1 MSTCRCPKG
10 IPLRICLILVLFGLL
25 AACTNTPTAAPPPP
39 PPGALSI
46 TSSTPADNS
55 SGIAVDTNLIVTF
68 SRPMNTAS
76 VSVTASPTV
85 DLGMGRW
92 SDGDTT
98 LTLKPSASLAP
109 GTAYTLALEGKDTT
123 GAALAGAKTIAF
135 TTAPAADPPPATPIN
150 PNAKPGDAS
159 VTVSWDANTE
169 ADLKNYTVF
178 WGTSSGALTSSINVD
193 KTQTSK
199 TITGLTNGTTYFF
212 AISATD
218 TAGNASAK
226 TSSISATPVKPSS
239 GDTTPP
245 AVPTDLDASNSNGDL
260 ILSWKSN
267 TEPDLKGYN
276 IYLGTTPTALIL
288 AGFADK
294 ALKNKKFTGL
304 SIGTTYYFAVDA
316 EDTSGNKSAKSAL
329 VNATPKDNVV
339 PTLVLS
345 APTDGAKDVPVNTD
359 LVFKFSEPMRTDS
372 LEFNQLC
379 ATSGPC
385 LIFNLPVWS
394 DGDKTATLKPTKL
407 LDGNRDYTLT
417 LGAKDKA
424 GNALNPT
431 PIRFTTIGPKL
442 VSSAPANGATNVN
455 VSLASIAFNFN
466 EPMQQNSLQLNCTFV
481 VNNAS
486 TQCGAEGSGFFD
498 APTWSNSDKT
508 ATFTRKGGAFLPSI
522 PYRAEIIGAKDKV
535 GGALVPTAISFTT
548 GLAPDTTP
556 PAVIDFS
563 PAPSARNQK
572 LDTSIAIQFSERM
585 NQDSLIKN
593 FSGTVV
599 NLVTGNT
606 RPLVI
611 SSLGDARTPQGFG
624 YVFQPS
630 APLDYNDTVAWR
642 LDSGATDAA
651 GNHLT
656 NPIAGSFSTIRQVTL
671 NANGNT
677 GNVSRFCLGFCT
689 NTGSGGTNPMRV
701 GTDDDGGKTIWRAY
715 MSFDDLSA
723 ALPSP
728 IAAITSAVLTLKVIG
743 TAGNPFDPNNL
754 GTMALER
761 VDYGP
766 TIDGVDFDIKP
777 LNCDGGVC
785 SLDFSSLNE
794 ANGAIDVLK
803 FVQADYAERGAHGD
817 SAQFRLRFANTDSH
831 NGTKFA
837 VIDYDV
843 HPTLTIT
850 YLVP

>member
-1 MSTCRCPKG
+1 M
-10 IPLRICLILVLFGLL
+10 RIRLILVLLGLL
-25 AACTNTPTAAPPPP
+25 AACTNTSTAPPPP
-39 PPGALSI
+39 PAPPPGAPSI
-46 TSSTPADNS
+46 TSSAPADNS
-55 SGIAVDTNLIVTF
+55 SGIAVDTNLIVSF
-68 SRPMNTAS
+68 SRPMNTTS
-76 VSVTASPTV
+76 VGVTASPSV
-85 DLGMGRW
+85 DLGVGAW
-92 SDGDTT
+92 SDSDTT
-98 LTLKPSASLAP
+98 LTLKPPINLAP

-123 GAALAGAKTIAF
+123 GAALTGTKTIDF

-159 VTVSWDANTE
+159 VAVSWDANTE
-169 ADLKNYTVF
+169 ADLKDYTVF
-178 WGTSSGALTSSINVD
+178 WGTSSGALTSSVSVD

-199 TITGLTNGTTYFF
+199 TITGLTNGTAYFF

-218 TAGNASAK
+218 TAGNASSK
-226 TSSISATPVKPSS
+226 TASISATPVKPSS

-245 AVPTDLDASNSNGDL
+245 AAPTDLDASDSNGDV

-276 IYLGTTPTALIL
+276 IYLGTTPTALTL

-294 ALKNKKFTGL
+294 SLKNKKFSGL
-304 SIGTTYYFAVDA
+304 SIGTTYYFAMDA
-316 EDTSGNKSAKSAL
+316 EDTSGNKSSRSAS
-329 VNATPKDNVV
+329 VNATPKDNVA
-339 PTLVLS
+339 PKLVSS

-379 ATSGPC
+379 AASGPC

-407 LDGNRDYTLT
+407 LDGNREYALT

-431 PIRFTTIGPKL
+431 SIRFATIGPKL

-455 VSLASIAFNFN
+455 VDLASIAFNFN

-481 VNNAS
+481 ANNTS
-486 TQCGAEGSGFFD
+486 IQCGAEGSGFFD
-498 APTWSNSDKT
+498 APTWSNNDKT
-508 ATFTRKGGAFLPSI
+508 ATFTRKGGAFLPTT
-522 PYRAEIIGAKDKV
+522 PYRAEIISAKDKV
-535 GGALVPTAISFTT
+535 GGALAPTSISFTT
-548 GLAPDTTP
+548 GLVPDTTP
-556 PAVIDFS
+556 PTVLDFS
-563 PAPSARNQK
+563 PAPSAKNQS
-572 LDTSIAIQFSERM
+572 LDTSIEILFSEQM
-585 NQDSLIKN
+585 NQDSLLKN

-599 NLVTGNT
+599 NLVTGRT
-606 RPLVI
+606 GPLVI
-611 SSLGDARTPQGFG
+611 SSLGEVRTPQGFR
-624 YVFQPS
+624 YVFQPG
-630 APLDYNDTVAWR
+630 APFDYNDTVAWR

-651 GNHLT
+651 RNRLA
-656 NPIAGSFSTIRQVTL
+656 NPIAGSFNAIRQVTL

-677 GNVSRFCLGFCT
+677 GDVRRFCLGFCT

-701 GTDDDGGKTIWRAY
+701 GTNDDGGKAISRAY

-728 IAAITSAVLTLKVIG
+728 IAAITSAVLTLKAIG

-803 FVQADYAERGAHGD
+803 FVRADYAERGAHGD